1 MTHSRQAP
9 PGLLFSHPMVSNG
22 WTPRLMIRAPV
33 NGLSVGVWPSHS
45 GTRQRCDHGHAVGRL
60 LGANMMTI
68 PAFQHCVQV
77 TPVSARWD
85 LPRAE
90 HGRCSCREPI
100 TAGTTECLSDLHPNV
115 HRDLCSIAL
124 DRQPVQRDSNTEANR
139 RRADADINIGINN
152 RAWLREL
159 RFFRIE

>member
-1 MTHSRQAP
+1 
-9 PGLLFSHPMVSNG
+9 MVSNG

-33 NGLSVGVWPSHS
+33 NGLSIGVWPSHS

-77 TPVSARWD
+77 TSVSARWD

-139 RRADADINIGINN
+139 RGADADINIGINN